1 MNADLTA
8 ARSTTLPACR
18 PAPIAL
24 TALLLLI
31 AAGTA
36 RAGVLAPGQSM
47 TIATSD
53 FVEPRGVLVAEQALP
68 FSLRY
73 TPVVTSAAPGEMG
86 GGTLFGSVYRDPF
99 DQTLTFAYNAVL
111 ADSSPIGASRLLVD
125 GFSGLQTDV
134 TARLPGAD
142 AARVSRLAEPL
153 PGIEAASYA
162 GPLGGTPLLVVKTN
176 TTAFDA
182 AGMASFGADFPAGIA
197 PFPLAGTAE
206 IPGVFQPAGRAPA
219 AAPRPPA
226 LATSVAGFLAC
237 AAASSLCRR
246 GPRRELAR

>member
-1 MNADLTA
+1 VIATVTA
-8 ARSTTLPACR
+8 APSKLLTCR
-18 PAPIAL
+18 PTLIAL
-24 TALLLLI
+24 AALLLLMTT
-31 AAGTA
+31 GTGH
-36 RAGVLAPGQSM
+36 AGVLAPGQSM

-53 FVEPRGVLVAEQALP
+53 FAEPTGVLVAEQALP

-111 ADSSPIGASRLLVD
+111 ADASPIGASWLLVD
-125 GFSGLQTDV
+125 GFRGLQTDV

-142 AARVSRLAEPL
+142 AARVSRLADPL

-162 GPLGGTPLLVVKTN
+162 GPLGGTPLLVIKTN
-176 TTAFDA
+176 ATAFDA
-182 AGMASFGADFPAGIA
+182 SGTASFGADFPAGIA

-206 IPGVFQPAGRAPA
+206 IPGVFQPAGPAPA
-219 AAPRPPA
+219 AAPLPPA

-237 AAASSLCRR
+237 AAASVLCRR
-246 GPRRELAR
+246 GVRRELAR